1 LFYYKKESYLVS
13 IKQVIKVTEMNS
25 SVPNE
30 ILIEEKAVEKK
41 VSFYFAS
48 LIIGTIVI
56 FLGLWIVSA
65 LLYYLG
71 KFSLSIGGPSLELP
85 PIIWSI
91 LAFVMLLTLLML
103 ISGIINH
110 VKRRVRFDFA
120 NQKVEELDTENR
132 VVLSIPFEDLSF
144 IKIEEHKIE
153 SFSQR
158 FSKGSRAGFFVTL
171 HLFDKDKRNIQV
183 SSFSAN
189 IINLADYLREFKIV
203 DKSKKEIVYFFR
215 GGEESSPRTRA
226 RSLTLFNKSAKSGKK
241 KR

>member
-1 LFYYKKESYLVS
+1 
-13 IKQVIKVTEMNS
+13 MNS
-25 SVPNE
+25 SAPNE

-41 VSFYFAS
+41 ISFYFTS
-48 LIIGTIVI
+48 LIVGTIVI
-56 FLGLWIVSA
+56 FIGIWIVSA

-71 KFSLSIGGPSLELP
+71 KLSESIGGPSLELP
-85 PIIWSI
+85 EIIWYI
-91 LAFVMLLTLLML
+91 LAFVMLLTLLMI
-103 ISGIINH
+103 ISGLINH

-120 NQKVEELDTENR
+120 NQKIEELDTDNR
-132 VVLSIPFEDLSF
+132 IVLSIPFKDLTF

-171 HLFDKDKRNIQV
+171 HLFDKDKRTIHV

-189 IINLADYLREFKIV
+189 IIDLADRLREFKII
-203 DKSKKEIVYFFR
+203 DKAKKEIVYFFR
-215 GGEESSPRTRA
+215 GGEDSAPRTKA
-226 RSLTLFNKSAKSGKK
+226 RSFTLFNKSAKSGKK